1 MQCSLR
7 LSQLIP
13 GRASRRSHNRSSNPH
28 PSGHSFSA
36 LAPGQ
41 EHSPTHVDSVH
52 GRLQSRRSS
61 PAVLQPV
68 PVKHPGCLS
77 IAAAVLLHTQVLCA
91 GGVAAAELL
100 EANISN
106 EGNIPTEL
114 SAAGEQSGPSLS
126 SLVSGTNKKQIEG
139 CTRRCVPTC
148 IRGGEGAPGL
158 GPISLRKEIIV
169 FKDGFRSRQYCL
181 SECAQV
187 CSFISNKAS
196 DTSSNNNSA
205 GPQEQASTADQ
216 KQRSPIAAAAAV
228 AP

>member
-77 IAAAVLLHTQVLCA
+77 IAAAVLLHTQVSSAQARITHYRTSLSMLVTCQ
-91 GGVAAAELL
+91 
-100 EANISN
+100 
-106 EGNIPTEL
+106 PEL
-114 SAAGEQSGPSLS
+114 SAQHMVVPVYLPVA
-126 SLVSGTNKKQIEG
+126 LVVE
-139 CTRRCVPTC
+139 
-148 IRGGEGAPGL
+148 
-158 GPISLRKEIIV
+158 
-169 FKDGFRSRQYCL
+169 RSVSR
-181 SECAQV
+181 
-187 CSFISNKAS
+187 
-196 DTSSNNNSA
+196 
-205 GPQEQASTADQ
+205 
-216 KQRSPIAAAAAV
+216 
-228 AP
+228 